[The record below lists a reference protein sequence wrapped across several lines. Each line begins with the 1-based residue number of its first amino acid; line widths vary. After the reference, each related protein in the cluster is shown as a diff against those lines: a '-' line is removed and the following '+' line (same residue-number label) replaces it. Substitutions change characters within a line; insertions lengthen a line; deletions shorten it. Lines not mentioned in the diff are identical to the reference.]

1 MGRRALSLG
10 IAALAFAP
18 VLGLGGS
25 PAYAQAPNSL
35 VVSGLPDLLGED
47 GPPAEFAVSVDTGG
61 GGTLTFE
68 APAADD
74 FLLLEYKLNGDWLAL
89 DLIDPNGDPV
99 RDSVDVPDGDLAMRI
114 SYRSPE
120 PFPIPVDNLSAGRA
134 AGISANDRVSATNAR
149 AASTDPCD
157 PASDPART
165 AAQFSVSLESSG
177 SVIDS
182 EDISVAVG
190 HPRAVIAG
198 LPAEITA
205 DGSLHPFTVTPC
217 NRTDS
222 SYQEVFLSF
231 GIDADPSGEQEDAR
245 LVPDDVILE
254 VLDESTGS
262 WLPLGLDG
270 IADVAVESDLI
281 GPFELPA
288 RTDLAPVHFR
298 LGFKASTQPDDALW
312 PFFELFQPIDEHSV
326 TFIGFDFAKKPL
338 SVVAAS
344 GTPTPAPSSTPP
356 VQGGPPHELPE
367 TGGNGTS
374 MLVMALVGL
383 VLVTLGGGAIVLS
396 RRRAS

>member
-10 IAALAFAP
+10 IAALAFVP
-18 VLGLGGS
+18 VVGLGGS
-25 PAYAQAPNSL
+25 PAYAQAPNPL

-47 GPPAEFAVSVDTGG
+47 GPPAEFAVSVDTGS

-68 APAADD
+68 TPAADD

-99 RDSVDVPDGDLAMRI
+99 SDSVDVPDGDLAMRI

-120 PFPIPVDNLSAGRA
+120 PFPIPVDNLAAGRA
-134 AGISANDRVSATNAR
+134 PGMSANDRVSATNEGT
-149 AASTDPCD
+149 ASTDPCD
-157 PASDPART
+157 PANDPART

-177 SVIDS
+177 SVVDS
-182 EDISVAVG
+182 EDISIAIG

-205 DGSLHPFTVTPC
+205 DGSLHAFTVTPC

-245 LVPDDVILE
+245 LVPGDVILE

-262 WLPLGLDG
+262 WLRLGLDG

-281 GPFELPA
+281 GPFEMPA

-298 LGFKASTQPDDALW
+298 LGFKESTQPDNALW
-312 PFFELFQPIDEHSV
+312 PFFELFQPIDEHNV

-344 GTPTPAPSSTPP
+344 GSPTPAPSSTPP

-367 TGGNGTS
+367 TGGNGIS
-374 MLVMALVGL
+374 MLVMALAGL
-383 VLVTLGGGAIVLS
+383 VLVTLGGGAILLT